1 MHTIN
6 RHPIYVRLPFMD
18 DQYHA
23 AARGVVQ
30 IVKKKIGLRDTV
42 MVSPY
47 F

>member
-1 MHTIN
+1 MCTIN
-6 RHPIYVRLPFMD
+6 RHPIYIRLPFMD

-23 AARGVVQ
+23 AARGVTQ
-30 IVKKKIGLRDTV
+30 TVKKKIVLRETV